1 MKSFC
6 PPIQGRNIR
15 FALVGCGRIAKNH
28 FGSIAKLSGQSEL
41 FDVCDTDST
50 ALEAVVGSI
59 GAKGHTDVGQMR
71 AGPKTLRKVL
81 R

>member
-1 MKSFC
+1 MKSFR
-6 PPIQGRNIR
+6 PPVQGRSIR

-28 FGSIAKLSGQSEL
+28 FDSVAKLSGQSEL
-41 FDVCDTDST
+41 FDLCETNAT
-50 ALEAVVGSI
+50 ALEAAVGSI